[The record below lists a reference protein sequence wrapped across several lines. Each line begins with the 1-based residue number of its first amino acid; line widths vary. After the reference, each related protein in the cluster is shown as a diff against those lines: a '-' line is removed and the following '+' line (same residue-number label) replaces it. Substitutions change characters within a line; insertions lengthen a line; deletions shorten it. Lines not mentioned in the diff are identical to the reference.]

1 MKKFLSVIALLLTL
15 MLLATACAPAV
26 KMEEKK
32 GDKSE
37 ATTASE
43 KVEETKAE
51 EKVEETKAEEKA
63 EETKAEETKAEE
75 KAEETKAEEKA
86 EETKAEETK
95 AEEKAEETKAE
106 EKAEETKAEEKVE
119 ETKAEET
126 KAEEKV
132 EETKAEEKAE
142 ETKTEE
148 KAEETKAEETK
159 AEETKAEEKAEETK
173 AEAGKVEELPAISIG
188 LCTDTGGVDDKSF
201 NQGTW
206 EGVKRY
212 AADHK
217 LDKDA
222 IQYVQATS
230 DADYIPQLTTF
241 SEAGKD
247 LIVAPGF
254 LFKDAIT
261 QVAKDFPDQKFL
273 FIDDVSDAPNVC
285 SAVFAEHEGSFLVG
299 MAAGL
304 KADAEGKK
312 KVGFVGGMDFETIQK
327 FEAGYEQGVHAVNPD
342 IEVVVEYVGAFDKP
356 EDAQAI
362 ATKMFD
368 NGCYIIYHAAGSSG
382 NGVIKE
388 AKDRALNGEDV
399 WVIGVD
405 RDQYEEGIYKDDK
418 SVILTSMVKRVDNA
432 SYIIATEV
440 AKGEFKGGVRT
451 FGLKEDGVALPD
463 KNPNLKDEWVKDI
476 QEKAADI
483 ISGKLTIDPQPD
495 RLKDKDSKTEKAGE
509 KAEETKAEE
518 KVEETKAEEKAE
530 ETKAEEKAE
539 ETKAE
544 AVAVVA
550 TKAEEKAEETKAEE
564 KVEETK
570 AEEKAEET
578 KTEEKAEETK
588 AEETKAEAKAEAG
601 KVEELPAISI
611 GLCTDTGGVDDKSF
625 NQGTWEGVKRY
636 AADHKLDKDAIQYV
650 QATSDADYIPQL
662 TTFSEAGKDLIVAP
676 GFLFKDAIT
685 QVAKDFPEQKFLFI
699 DDVSDAPNV
708 CSAVFA
714 EHEGSFLVG
723 MAAGLKADAEGK
735 KKVGFVGGMDFETIQ
750 KFEAGYEQ
758 GVHAVNPDIE
768 VVVEYVGAFD
778 KPEDAQA
785 IATKM
790 FDNGCYIIYH
800 AAGSSG
806 NGVIK
811 EAKDRALNGEDVWV
825 IGVDRDQ
832 YEEGI
837 YKDDKSVI
845 LTSMVKRVDNASY
858 IIATEVA
865 KGEFK
870 GGVRTFGLKEDGVAL
885 PEKNPNL
892 KDEWVKTIK
901 EKAADIISGKLTI
914 DPQPDRLKDKDKK

>member
-51 EKVEETKAEEKA
+51 ETKAEAVAVEATKAEKKA
-63 EETKAEETKAEE
+63 EET
-75 KAEETKAEEKA
+75 
-86 EETKAEETK
+86 
-95 AEEKAEETKAE
+95 KAEETKAE

-126 KAEEKV
+126 KAEEKAEETKAEEKVEETKSEKMAEETKAEEKVEETKSEKKV
-132 EETKAEEKAE
+132 EETKADEKAE

-148 KAEETKAEETK
+148 KAEETKAEEK
-159 AEETKAEEKAEETK
+159 AEET
-173 AEAGKVEELPAISIG
+173 
-188 LCTDTGGVDDKSF
+188 
-201 NQGTW
+201 
-206 EGVKRY
+206 
-212 AADHK
+212 
-217 LDKDA
+217 
-222 IQYVQATS
+222 
-230 DADYIPQLTTF
+230 
-241 SEAGKD
+241 
-247 LIVAPGF
+247 
-254 LFKDAIT
+254 
-261 QVAKDFPDQKFL
+261 
-273 FIDDVSDAPNVC
+273 
-285 SAVFAEHEGSFLVG
+285 
-299 MAAGL
+299 
-304 KADAEGKK
+304 
-312 KVGFVGGMDFETIQK
+312 
-327 FEAGYEQGVHAVNPD
+327 
-342 IEVVVEYVGAFDKP
+342 
-356 EDAQAI
+356 
-362 ATKMFD
+362 
-368 NGCYIIYHAAGSSG
+368 
-382 NGVIKE
+382 
-388 AKDRALNGEDV
+388 
-399 WVIGVD
+399 
-405 RDQYEEGIYKDDK
+405 
-418 SVILTSMVKRVDNA
+418 
-432 SYIIATEV
+432 
-440 AKGEFKGGVRT
+440 
-451 FGLKEDGVALPD
+451 
-463 KNPNLKDEWVKDI
+463 
-476 QEKAADI
+476 
-483 ISGKLTIDPQPD
+483 
-495 RLKDKDSKTEKAGE
+495 
-509 KAEETKAEE
+509 
-518 KVEETKAEEKAE
+518 
-530 ETKAEEKAE
+530 
-539 ETKAE
+539 
-544 AVAVVA
+544 
-550 TKAEEKAEETKAEE
+550 
-564 KVEETK
+564 
-570 AEEKAEET
+570 
-578 KTEEKAEETK
+578 
-588 AEETKAEAKAEAG
+588 KAEAG

-825 IGVDRDQ
+825 LGVDRDQ

-885 PEKNPNL
+885 PDKNPNL
-892 KDEWVKTIK
+892 KDEWVKAIK

>member
-51 EKVEETKAEEKA
+51 NTKAEAVAVEATKAEKKA

-75 KAEETKAEEKA
+75 KAEETKAEEK
-86 EETKAEETK
+86 
-95 AEEKAEETKAE
+95 
-106 EKAEETKAEEKVE
+106 VE
-119 ETKAEET
+119 ETKSE
-126 KAEEKV
+126 KKV

-142 ETKTEE
+142 E
-148 KAEETKAEETK
+148 A
-159 AEETKAEEKAEETK
+159 
-173 AEAGKVEELPAISIG
+173 
-188 LCTDTGGVDDKSF
+188 
-201 NQGTW
+201 
-206 EGVKRY
+206 
-212 AADHK
+212 
-217 LDKDA
+217 
-222 IQYVQATS
+222 
-230 DADYIPQLTTF
+230 
-241 SEAGKD
+241 
-247 LIVAPGF
+247 
-254 LFKDAIT
+254 
-261 QVAKDFPDQKFL
+261 
-273 FIDDVSDAPNVC
+273 
-285 SAVFAEHEGSFLVG
+285 
-299 MAAGL
+299 
-304 KADAEGKK
+304 
-312 KVGFVGGMDFETIQK
+312 
-327 FEAGYEQGVHAVNPD
+327 
-342 IEVVVEYVGAFDKP
+342 
-356 EDAQAI
+356 
-362 ATKMFD
+362 
-368 NGCYIIYHAAGSSG
+368 
-382 NGVIKE
+382 
-388 AKDRALNGEDV
+388 
-399 WVIGVD
+399 
-405 RDQYEEGIYKDDK
+405 
-418 SVILTSMVKRVDNA
+418 
-432 SYIIATEV
+432 
-440 AKGEFKGGVRT
+440 
-451 FGLKEDGVALPD
+451 
-463 KNPNLKDEWVKDI
+463 
-476 QEKAADI
+476 
-483 ISGKLTIDPQPD
+483 
-495 RLKDKDSKTEKAGE
+495 
-509 KAEETKAEE
+509 
-518 KVEETKAEEKAE
+518 
-530 ETKAEEKAE
+530 
-539 ETKAE
+539 
-544 AVAVVA
+544 
-550 TKAEEKAEETKAEE
+550 
-564 KVEETK
+564 
-570 AEEKAEET
+570 

-885 PEKNPNL
+885 PDKNPNL
-892 KDEWVKTIK
+892 KDEWVKAIK

>member
-15 MLLATACAPAV
+15 LLLATACAPAV
-26 KMEEKK
+26 KPEEKK
-32 GDKSE
+32 DDKAE
-37 ATTASE
+37 ATTVSE
-43 KVEETKAE
+43 KAEATKAE

-63 EETKAEETKAEE
+63 EESKTEEKGEETKADETKAEE
-75 KAEETKAEEKA
+75 KAEESKT
-86 EETKAEETK
+86 
-95 AEEKAEETKAE
+95 EEKAEETKAE

-119 ETKAEET
+119 ETKAEE
-126 KAEEKV
+126 KAEESKTEEKA

-148 KAEETKAEETK
+148 KAET
-159 AEETKAEEKAEETK
+159 
-173 AEAGKVEELPAISIG
+173 GKVEELPAISIG

-241 SEAGKD
+241 SDAGKD

-261 QVAKDFPDQKFL
+261 QVANDFPD
-273 FIDDVSDAPNVC
+273 
-285 SAVFAEHEGSFLVG
+285 
-299 MAAGL
+299 
-304 KADAEGKK
+304 
-312 KVGFVGGMDFETIQK
+312 
-327 FEAGYEQGVHAVNPD
+327 
-342 IEVVVEYVGAFDKP
+342 
-356 EDAQAI
+356 
-362 ATKMFD
+362 
-368 NGCYIIYHAAGSSG
+368 
-382 NGVIKE
+382 
-388 AKDRALNGEDV
+388 
-399 WVIGVD
+399 
-405 RDQYEEGIYKDDK
+405 
-418 SVILTSMVKRVDNA
+418 
-432 SYIIATEV
+432 
-440 AKGEFKGGVRT
+440 
-451 FGLKEDGVALPD
+451 
-463 KNPNLKDEWVKDI
+463 
-476 QEKAADI
+476 
-483 ISGKLTIDPQPD
+483 
-495 RLKDKDSKTEKAGE
+495 
-509 KAEETKAEE
+509 
-518 KVEETKAEEKAE
+518 
-530 ETKAEEKAE
+530 
-539 ETKAE
+539 
-544 AVAVVA
+544 
-550 TKAEEKAEETKAEE
+550 
-564 KVEETK
+564 
-570 AEEKAEET
+570 
-578 KTEEKAEETK
+578 
-588 AEETKAEAKAEAG
+588 
-601 KVEELPAISI
+601 
-611 GLCTDTGGVDDKSF
+611 
-625 NQGTWEGVKRY
+625 
-636 AADHKLDKDAIQYV
+636 
-650 QATSDADYIPQL
+650 
-662 TTFSEAGKDLIVAP
+662 
-676 GFLFKDAIT
+676 
-685 QVAKDFPEQKFLFI
+685 QKFLFI

-892 KDEWVKTIK
+892 KDEWVKTIL
-901 EKAADIISGKLTI
+901 EKAEDIISGKLTI

>member
-51 EKVEETKAEEKA
+51 ETKAEADAVEATKAEKKA
-63 EETKAEETKAEE
+63 EET
-75 KAEETKAEEKA
+75 
-86 EETKAEETK
+86 
-95 AEEKAEETKAE
+95 KAEETKAE

-126 KAEEKV
+126 KAEEKAEETKAEEKVEETKSEKKAEETKAEEKVEETKSEKKV
-132 EETKAEEKAE
+132 EETKADEKAE

-148 KAEETKAEETK
+148 KAEEIKAEETKTEEKAEEIKAEETK
-159 AEETKAEEKAEETK
+159 AETK

-212 AADHK
+212 AKDHK

-241 SEAGKD
+241 SESGKD

-261 QVAKDFPDQKFL
+261 QVANDFPDQKFL

-495 RLKDKDSKTEKAGE
+495 RLKE
-509 KAEETKAEE
+509 
-518 KVEETKAEEKAE
+518 
-530 ETKAEEKAE
+530 
-539 ETKAE
+539 
-544 AVAVVA
+544 
-550 TKAEEKAEETKAEE
+550 
-564 KVEETK
+564 
-570 AEEKAEET
+570 
-578 KTEEKAEETK
+578 
-588 AEETKAEAKAEAG
+588 
-601 KVEELPAISI
+601 
-611 GLCTDTGGVDDKSF
+611 
-625 NQGTWEGVKRY
+625 
-636 AADHKLDKDAIQYV
+636 
-650 QATSDADYIPQL
+650 
-662 TTFSEAGKDLIVAP
+662 
-676 GFLFKDAIT
+676 
-685 QVAKDFPEQKFLFI
+685 
-699 DDVSDAPNV
+699 
-708 CSAVFA
+708 
-714 EHEGSFLVG
+714 
-723 MAAGLKADAEGK
+723 
-735 KKVGFVGGMDFETIQ
+735 
-750 KFEAGYEQ
+750 
-758 GVHAVNPDIE
+758 
-768 VVVEYVGAFD
+768 
-778 KPEDAQA
+778 
-785 IATKM
+785 
-790 FDNGCYIIYH
+790 
-800 AAGSSG
+800 
-806 NGVIK
+806 
-811 EAKDRALNGEDVWV
+811 
-825 IGVDRDQ
+825 
-832 YEEGI
+832 
-837 YKDDKSVI
+837 
-845 LTSMVKRVDNASY
+845 
-858 IIATEVA
+858 
-865 KGEFK
+865 
-870 GGVRTFGLKEDGVAL
+870 
-885 PEKNPNL
+885 
-892 KDEWVKTIK
+892 
-901 EKAADIISGKLTI
+901 
-914 DPQPDRLKDKDKK
+914 KDKK

>member
-51 EKVEETKAEEKA
+51 ETKAEAVAVEATKAEKKA
-63 EETKAEETKAEE
+63 EET
-75 KAEETKAEEKA
+75 
-86 EETKAEETK
+86 
-95 AEEKAEETKAE
+95 KAEETKAE

-126 KAEEKV
+126 KAEEKAEETKAEEKV
-132 EETKAEEKAE
+132 EETKSEKKAEETKAEEKVEKTKVEETKAEETKAEEKAE

-159 AEETKAEEKAEETK
+159 AEAVAVVATKAEEKAEETKAEEKVEETKAEEKAEETK

-212 AADHK
+212 AKDHK

-463 KNPNLKDEWVKDI
+463 KNPNLKDEWVK
-476 QEKAADI
+476 A
-483 ISGKLTIDPQPD
+483 
-495 RLKDKDSKTEKAGE
+495 
-509 KAEETKAEE
+509 
-518 KVEETKAEEKAE
+518 
-530 ETKAEEKAE
+530 
-539 ETKAE
+539 
-544 AVAVVA
+544 
-550 TKAEEKAEETKAEE
+550 
-564 KVEETK
+564 
-570 AEEKAEET
+570 
-578 KTEEKAEETK
+578 
-588 AEETKAEAKAEAG
+588 
-601 KVEELPAISI
+601 
-611 GLCTDTGGVDDKSF
+611 
-625 NQGTWEGVKRY
+625 
-636 AADHKLDKDAIQYV
+636 
-650 QATSDADYIPQL
+650 
-662 TTFSEAGKDLIVAP
+662 
-676 GFLFKDAIT
+676 
-685 QVAKDFPEQKFLFI
+685 
-699 DDVSDAPNV
+699 
-708 CSAVFA
+708 
-714 EHEGSFLVG
+714 
-723 MAAGLKADAEGK
+723 
-735 KKVGFVGGMDFETIQ
+735 
-750 KFEAGYEQ
+750 
-758 GVHAVNPDIE
+758 
-768 VVVEYVGAFD
+768 
-778 KPEDAQA
+778 
-785 IATKM
+785 
-790 FDNGCYIIYH
+790 
-800 AAGSSG
+800 
-806 NGVIK
+806 
-811 EAKDRALNGEDVWV
+811 
-825 IGVDRDQ
+825 
-832 YEEGI
+832 
-837 YKDDKSVI
+837 
-845 LTSMVKRVDNASY
+845 
-858 IIATEVA
+858 
-865 KGEFK
+865 
-870 GGVRTFGLKEDGVAL
+870 
-885 PEKNPNL
+885 
-892 KDEWVKTIK
+892 IK

>member
-1 MKKFLSVIALLLTL
+1 M
-15 MLLATACAPAV
+15 
-26 KMEEKK
+26 
-32 GDKSE
+32 
-37 ATTASE
+37 
-43 KVEETKAE
+43 
-51 EKVEETKAEEKA
+51 
-63 EETKAEETKAEE
+63 
-75 KAEETKAEEKA
+75 
-86 EETKAEETK
+86 
-95 AEEKAEETKAE
+95 
-106 EKAEETKAEEKVE
+106 AEETKAEEKVE
-119 ETKAEET
+119 ETKSE
-126 KAEEKV
+126 KKV
-132 EETKAEEKAE
+132 EETKADEKAE

-148 KAEETKAEETK
+148 KAEETKAEEK
-159 AEETKAEEKAEETK
+159 AEET
-173 AEAGKVEELPAISIG
+173 
-188 LCTDTGGVDDKSF
+188 
-201 NQGTW
+201 
-206 EGVKRY
+206 
-212 AADHK
+212 
-217 LDKDA
+217 
-222 IQYVQATS
+222 
-230 DADYIPQLTTF
+230 
-241 SEAGKD
+241 
-247 LIVAPGF
+247 
-254 LFKDAIT
+254 
-261 QVAKDFPDQKFL
+261 
-273 FIDDVSDAPNVC
+273 
-285 SAVFAEHEGSFLVG
+285 
-299 MAAGL
+299 
-304 KADAEGKK
+304 
-312 KVGFVGGMDFETIQK
+312 
-327 FEAGYEQGVHAVNPD
+327 
-342 IEVVVEYVGAFDKP
+342 
-356 EDAQAI
+356 
-362 ATKMFD
+362 
-368 NGCYIIYHAAGSSG
+368 
-382 NGVIKE
+382 
-388 AKDRALNGEDV
+388 
-399 WVIGVD
+399 
-405 RDQYEEGIYKDDK
+405 
-418 SVILTSMVKRVDNA
+418 
-432 SYIIATEV
+432 
-440 AKGEFKGGVRT
+440 
-451 FGLKEDGVALPD
+451 
-463 KNPNLKDEWVKDI
+463 
-476 QEKAADI
+476 
-483 ISGKLTIDPQPD
+483 
-495 RLKDKDSKTEKAGE
+495 
-509 KAEETKAEE
+509 
-518 KVEETKAEEKAE
+518 
-530 ETKAEEKAE
+530 
-539 ETKAE
+539 
-544 AVAVVA
+544 
-550 TKAEEKAEETKAEE
+550 
-564 KVEETK
+564 
-570 AEEKAEET
+570 
-578 KTEEKAEETK
+578 
-588 AEETKAEAKAEAG
+588 KAEAG

-885 PEKNPNL
+885 PDKNPNL
-892 KDEWVKTIK
+892 KDEWVKAIKEKAADIISGKLTIDPQPDRLKDKDSKTEKAGEKAEETKAEEKVEETKAEEKAEETKVEEKAEETKAEEKVEETKAEETKAEAVAVVATKAEEKAEETKAEEKVEETKADEKAEETKAEEKVEETKAEEKAEETKAEAGKVEELPAISIGLCTDTGGVDDKSFNQGTWEGVKRYAADHKLDKDAIQYVQATSDADYIPQLTTFSEAGKDLIVAPGFLFKDAITQVAKDFPEQKFLFIDDVSDAPNVCSAVFAEHEGSFLVGMAAGLKADAEGKKKVGFVGGMDFETIQKFEAGYEQGVHAVNPDIEVVVEYVGAFDKPEDAQAIATKMFDNGCYIIYHAAGSSGNGVIKEAKDRALNGEDVWVIGVDRDQYEEGIYKDDKSVILTSMVKRVDNASYIIATEVAKGEFKGGVRTFGLKEDGVALPDKNPNLKDEWVKAIK

>member
-1 MKKFLSVIALLLTL
+1 
-15 MLLATACAPAV
+15 
-26 KMEEKK
+26 
-32 GDKSE
+32 
-37 ATTASE
+37 
-43 KVEETKAE
+43 
-51 EKVEETKAEEKA
+51 
-63 EETKAEETKAEE
+63 
-75 KAEETKAEEKA
+75 
-86 EETKAEETK
+86 
-95 AEEKAEETKAE
+95 
-106 EKAEETKAEEKVE
+106 
-119 ETKAEET
+119 
-126 KAEEKV
+126 
-132 EETKAEEKAE
+132 
-142 ETKTEE
+142 
-148 KAEETKAEETK
+148 
-159 AEETKAEEKAEETK
+159 
-173 AEAGKVEELPAISIG
+173 
-188 LCTDTGGVDDKSF
+188 
-201 NQGTW
+201 
-206 EGVKRY
+206 
-212 AADHK
+212 
-217 LDKDA
+217 
-222 IQYVQATS
+222 
-230 DADYIPQLTTF
+230 
-241 SEAGKD
+241 
-247 LIVAPGF
+247 
-254 LFKDAIT
+254 
-261 QVAKDFPDQKFL
+261 
-273 FIDDVSDAPNVC
+273 
-285 SAVFAEHEGSFLVG
+285 

-440 AKGEFKGGVRT
+440 AKDEFKGGVRT

-463 KNPNLKDEWVKDI
+463 KNPNLKDEWVEAIK
-476 QEKAADI
+476 EKAADI

-570 AEEKAEET
+570 AEEKVEETKSEKKVEETKAEEKAEET
-578 KTEEKAEETK
+578 KTEEKAEEAK
-588 AEETKAEAKAEAG
+588 AEETKAETKAEAG

-636 AADHKLDKDAIQYV
+636 AKDHKLDKDAIQYV

-865 KGEFK
+865 KDEFK

-885 PEKNPNL
+885 PDKNPNL
-892 KDEWVKTIK
+892 KDEWVEAIK

>member
-51 EKVEETKAEEKA
+51 ET
-63 EETKAEETKAEE
+63 
-75 KAEETKAEEKA
+75 
-86 EETKAEETK
+86 
-95 AEEKAEETKAE
+95 KAEETKAE

-119 ETKAEET
+119 ETKS
-126 KAEEKV
+126 EK
-132 EETKAEEKAE
+132 
-142 ETKTEE
+142 
-148 KAEETKAEETK
+148 
-159 AEETKAEEKAEETK
+159 
-173 AEAGKVEELPAISIG
+173 
-188 LCTDTGGVDDKSF
+188 
-201 NQGTW
+201 
-206 EGVKRY
+206 
-212 AADHK
+212 
-217 LDKDA
+217 
-222 IQYVQATS
+222 
-230 DADYIPQLTTF
+230 
-241 SEAGKD
+241 
-247 LIVAPGF
+247 
-254 LFKDAIT
+254 
-261 QVAKDFPDQKFL
+261 
-273 FIDDVSDAPNVC
+273 
-285 SAVFAEHEGSFLVG
+285 
-299 MAAGL
+299 
-304 KADAEGKK
+304 
-312 KVGFVGGMDFETIQK
+312 
-327 FEAGYEQGVHAVNPD
+327 
-342 IEVVVEYVGAFDKP
+342 
-356 EDAQAI
+356 
-362 ATKMFD
+362 
-368 NGCYIIYHAAGSSG
+368 
-382 NGVIKE
+382 
-388 AKDRALNGEDV
+388 
-399 WVIGVD
+399 
-405 RDQYEEGIYKDDK
+405 
-418 SVILTSMVKRVDNA
+418 
-432 SYIIATEV
+432 
-440 AKGEFKGGVRT
+440 
-451 FGLKEDGVALPD
+451 
-463 KNPNLKDEWVKDI
+463 
-476 QEKAADI
+476 
-483 ISGKLTIDPQPD
+483 
-495 RLKDKDSKTEKAGE
+495 

-518 KVEETKAEEKAE
+518 KVEETKSEK
-530 ETKAEEKAE
+530 
-539 ETKAE
+539 
-544 AVAVVA
+544 
-550 TKAEEKAEETKAEE
+550 
-564 KVEETK
+564 KV
-570 AEEKAEET
+570 
-578 KTEEKAEETK
+578 EETK

-885 PEKNPNL
+885 PDKNPNL
-892 KDEWVKTIK
+892 KDEWVKAIK

-914 DPQPDRLKDKDKK
+914 DPQPDRLKDKDSKTEKAGEKAEETKAEEKVEETKAEEKAEETKAEVVAVEATKAEKKAEETKAEEKVEETKAEETKAEKKAEETKAEETKAEKKAEETKAEKKAEEKAKETKAEEKAEAGKVEELPAISIGLCTDTGGVDDKSFNQGTWEGVKRYAADHKLDKDAIQYVQATSDADYIPQLTTFSEAGKDLIVAPGFLFKDAITQVAKDFPEQKFLFIDDVSDAPNVCSAVFAEHEGSFLVGMAAGLKADAEGKKKVGFVGGMDFETIQKFEAGYEQGVHAVNPDIEVVVEYVGAFDKPEDAQAIATKMFDNGCYIIYHAAGSSGNGVIKEAKDRALNGEDVWVIGVDRDQYEEGIYKDDKSVILTSMVKRVDNASYIIATEVAKGEFKGGVRTFGLKEDGVALPDKNPNLKDEWVKDIQEKAADIISGKLTIDPQPDRLKEKDKK

>member
-51 EKVEETKAEEKA
+51 KTKAEAVAVEATKAEKKA
-63 EETKAEETKAEE
+63 EET
-75 KAEETKAEEKA
+75 
-86 EETKAEETK
+86 
-95 AEEKAEETKAE
+95 KAEETKAE

-126 KAEEKV
+126 KAEEKAEETKAEEKVEETKSEKKV
-132 EETKAEEKAE
+132 EETKADEKAE

-159 AEETKAEEKAEETK
+159 AEE
-173 AEAGKVEELPAISIG
+173 
-188 LCTDTGGVDDKSF
+188 
-201 NQGTW
+201 
-206 EGVKRY
+206 
-212 AADHK
+212 
-217 LDKDA
+217 
-222 IQYVQATS
+222 
-230 DADYIPQLTTF
+230 
-241 SEAGKD
+241 
-247 LIVAPGF
+247 
-254 LFKDAIT
+254 
-261 QVAKDFPDQKFL
+261 
-273 FIDDVSDAPNVC
+273 
-285 SAVFAEHEGSFLVG
+285 
-299 MAAGL
+299 
-304 KADAEGKK
+304 
-312 KVGFVGGMDFETIQK
+312 
-327 FEAGYEQGVHAVNPD
+327 
-342 IEVVVEYVGAFDKP
+342 
-356 EDAQAI
+356 
-362 ATKMFD
+362 
-368 NGCYIIYHAAGSSG
+368 
-382 NGVIKE
+382 
-388 AKDRALNGEDV
+388 
-399 WVIGVD
+399 
-405 RDQYEEGIYKDDK
+405 
-418 SVILTSMVKRVDNA
+418 
-432 SYIIATEV
+432 
-440 AKGEFKGGVRT
+440 
-451 FGLKEDGVALPD
+451 
-463 KNPNLKDEWVKDI
+463 
-476 QEKAADI
+476 
-483 ISGKLTIDPQPD
+483 
-495 RLKDKDSKTEKAGE
+495 

-518 KVEETKAEEKAE
+518 KVEETKAEE
-530 ETKAEEKAE
+530 TKA
-539 ETKAE
+539 
-544 AVAVVA
+544 
-550 TKAEEKAEETKAEE
+550 
-564 KVEETK
+564 
-570 AEEKAEET
+570 
-578 KTEEKAEETK
+578 EEKAEETK

-885 PEKNPNL
+885 PDKNPNL
-892 KDEWVKTIK
+892 KDEWVKAIK

-914 DPQPDRLKDKDKK
+914 DPQPDRLKEKDKK

>member
-15 MLLATACAPAV
+15 LLLATACAPAV
-26 KMEEKK
+26 KPEEKK
-32 GDKSE
+32 DDKAE
-37 ATTASE
+37 ATTVSE
-43 KVEETKAE
+43 KAEATKAE

-63 EETKAEETKAEE
+63 EESKTEEKAEETKTEEKAEETKAEE

-86 EETKAEETK
+86 EETK
-95 AEEKAEETKAE
+95 
-106 EKAEETKAEEKVE
+106 
-119 ETKAEET
+119 
-126 KAEEKV
+126 
-132 EETKAEEKAE
+132 
-142 ETKTEE
+142 TEE
-148 KAEETKAEETK
+148 KAEE
-159 AEETKAEEKAEETK
+159 K

-212 AADHK
+212 AKDHK

-261 QVAKDFPDQKFL
+261 QVA
-273 FIDDVSDAPNVC
+273 N
-285 SAVFAEHEGSFLVG
+285 
-299 MAAGL
+299 
-304 KADAEGKK
+304 
-312 KVGFVGGMDFETIQK
+312 
-327 FEAGYEQGVHAVNPD
+327 
-342 IEVVVEYVGAFDKP
+342 
-356 EDAQAI
+356 
-362 ATKMFD
+362 
-368 NGCYIIYHAAGSSG
+368 
-382 NGVIKE
+382 
-388 AKDRALNGEDV
+388 
-399 WVIGVD
+399 
-405 RDQYEEGIYKDDK
+405 
-418 SVILTSMVKRVDNA
+418 
-432 SYIIATEV
+432 
-440 AKGEFKGGVRT
+440 
-451 FGLKEDGVALPD
+451 
-463 KNPNLKDEWVKDI
+463 
-476 QEKAADI
+476 
-483 ISGKLTIDPQPD
+483 
-495 RLKDKDSKTEKAGE
+495 
-509 KAEETKAEE
+509 
-518 KVEETKAEEKAE
+518 
-530 ETKAEEKAE
+530 
-539 ETKAE
+539 
-544 AVAVVA
+544 
-550 TKAEEKAEETKAEE
+550 
-564 KVEETK
+564 
-570 AEEKAEET
+570 
-578 KTEEKAEETK
+578 
-588 AEETKAEAKAEAG
+588 
-601 KVEELPAISI
+601 
-611 GLCTDTGGVDDKSF
+611 
-625 NQGTWEGVKRY
+625 
-636 AADHKLDKDAIQYV
+636 
-650 QATSDADYIPQL
+650 
-662 TTFSEAGKDLIVAP
+662 
-676 GFLFKDAIT
+676 
-685 QVAKDFPEQKFLFI
+685 DFPEQKFLFI

-892 KDEWVKTIK
+892 KDEWVKTILEKAEDIISGKLTIDPQPDRLKDKDSKTEKAGEKAEETKAEEKVEETKAEEKAEETKAEAVAVVATKAEEKAEETKAEEKVEETKAEKKAEETKAEEKVEETKSEKKAEETKAEKKAEKTKAEEKVEESKAK
-901 EKAADIISGKLTI
+901 EKAEETKAEAGKVEELPAISIGLCTDTGGVDDKSFNQGTWEGVKRYAKDHKLDKDAIQYVQATSDADYIPQLTTFSEAGKDLIVAPGFLFKDAITQVANDFPEQKFLFIDDVSDAPNVCSAVFAEHEGSFLVGMAAGLKADAEGKKKVGFVGGMDFETIQKFEAGYEQGVHAVNPDIEVVVEYVGAFDKPEDAQAIATKMFDNGCYIIYHAAGSSGNGVIKEAKDRALNGEDVWVIGVDRDQYEEGIYKDDKSVILTSMVKRVDNASYIIATEVAKGEFKGGVRTFGLKEDGVALPEKNPNLKDEWVKTILEKAEDIISGKLTI